1 MIFARLGGLG
11 EYSEATIIASY
22 QKLNLIGMR
31 PIFFKYYK
39 YYHDILDLSTQEGL
53 KENSLLTG
61 YIVRFEKDSQKS
73 NDEYFI
79 RNSDVAINEN
89 TFESESIEDFKA
101 FPVEINDQSTLALDN
116 IVNRRER
123 KKGLFI
129 ICTPWSLPAV
139 TLDMVLGHYEN

>member
-1 MIFARLGGLG
+1 M
-11 EYSEATIIASY
+11 
-22 QKLNLIGMR
+22 
-31 PIFFKYYK
+31 
-39 YYHDILDLSTQEGL
+39 
-53 KENSLLTG
+53 LTG

>member
-22 QKLNLIGMR
+22 QKLNLIGER
-31 PIFFKYYK
+31 HFISWNID
-39 YYHDILDLSTQEGL
+39 HDISDLSTQEGL
-53 KENSLLTG
+53 KENALLTG

-101 FPVEINDQSTLALDN
+101 FPIEINDQSTLALDN

-123 KKGLFI
+123 KKELFMNGPY
-129 ICTPWSLPAV
+129 TK
-139 TLDMVLGHYEN
+139 HYLW

>member
-1 MIFARLGGLG
+1 M
-11 EYSEATIIASY
+11 
-22 QKLNLIGMR
+22 
-31 PIFFKYYK
+31 
-39 YYHDILDLSTQEGL
+39 
-53 KENSLLTG
+53 LTG

-123 KKGLFI
+123 KKEPFI
-129 ICTPWSLPAV
+129 ICIPFLLLAE
-139 TLDMVLGHYEN
+139 TLHMALGHYENRIMNIFSLSNVCARNISFAQILLTS

>member
-1 MIFARLGGLG
+1 M
-11 EYSEATIIASY
+11 
-22 QKLNLIGMR
+22 
-31 PIFFKYYK
+31 
-39 YYHDILDLSTQEGL
+39 STQEGL

-79 RNSDVAINEN
+79 RNSDVAINES

-101 FPVEINDQSTLALDN
+101 FPIEINDQSTLALDN

-123 KKGLFI
+123 KKELFTYDPYTMLKI
-129 ICTPWSLPAV
+129 NFISAN
-139 TLDMVLGHYEN
+139 TLVMVK

>member
-1 MIFARLGGLG
+1 MDVSLVGRLIFARLGGLG

-22 QKLNLIGMR
+22 QKLNLIGS
-31 PIFFKYYK
+31 PPQICSNINN
-39 YYHDILDLSTQEGL
+39 DILDLSTQEGL

-101 FPVEINDQSTLALDN
+101 FPVETNDQSTLALDN

-123 KKGLFI
+123 KKELFI
-129 ICTPWSLPAV
+129 YRP
-139 TLDMVLGHYEN
+139 